1 MLLSSSFLFPPSLIE
16 PTVHPARVCATTQGV
31 CTSNESLSSDRL
43 GYGFLREQ
51 GGPVQAVATSARH
64 TPLKGLFHFRG
75 SRPSWDQ
82 LQSGSKVV
90 PLKSYS
96 SMSHAGRQLDDIE

>member
-1 MLLSSSFLFPPSLIE
+1 
-16 PTVHPARVCATTQGV
+16 
-31 CTSNESLSSDRL
+31 L

-75 SRPSWDQ
+75 SRPS
-82 LQSGSKVV
+82 
-90 PLKSYS
+90 
-96 SMSHAGRQLDDIE
+96 